1 MSRLLKPITTF
12 YNENYGL
19 LLVIASQG
27 CLSLVNVAVKKLNGI
42 DPPVPILEL
51 ILIRMGITWLFSIA
65 LMYYNNVQDPFLG
78 PKGVRLLLLLRGLG
92 GFFGIFGVY
101 TALAYIS
108 LSDATVLTF
117 LSPLTTAIA
126 GCIFLNE
133 KFVKSQL
140 IAGLLSLF
148 GVILIARPASIFGQ
162 VDKAVSIEL
171 EELVSPVEDTS
182 SDKRLLAVGVSLI
195 GVLGSTVA
203 YTCLRAI
210 GLRAHA
216 LHSLVS
222 FSSQS
227 VIATT
232 LLILLTH
239 TPLILPT
246 QPLFALLLLEIGV
259 LGFLAQVLLTTGL
272 QHEQAGR
279 ATMAIYTQ
287 IVWASIFEKL
297 WFPGVGTSLMSVV
310 GTGVIIGSAVYVAL
324 SKKQGTAGEGEEGEE
339 TQKEDLVAMR
349 RLDTHSTDVDLEQ
362 GVTVRLL
369 DGHDQDEEEDECK
382 SSGDEEDRVTST
394 TKDITKDI

>member
-1 MSRLLKPITTF
+1 MSSRIKSLTKPITSF
-12 YNENYGL
+12 YNDNYGL

-27 CLSLVNVAVKKLNGI
+27 CLQLVNVAVKKLNGI

-78 PKGVRLLLLLRGLG
+78 PKGVRLLLLFRGLG
-92 GFFGIFGVY
+92 GFLGIFGVY

-148 GVILIARPASIFGQ
+148 GVILIARPASIFGT

-171 EELVSPVEDTS
+171 EELVSPVEETS
-182 SDKRLLAVGVSLI
+182 SEKRLLAVGVSLI
-195 GVLGSTVA
+195 GVFGSTIA

-210 GLRAHA
+210 GKRAHA

-227 VIATT
+227 VVATIIG
-232 LLILLTH
+232 ILATR
-239 TPLILPT
+239 TPLTLPT

-297 WFPGVGTSLMSVV
+297 WFPGTAPSVMSVV
-310 GTGVIIGSAVYVAL
+310 GTVIIIGSAVYVAL
-324 SKKQGTAGEGEEGEE
+324 TKQKTEGEEGEE
-339 TQKEDLVAMR
+339 GEEGKEDLVAMR
-349 RLDTHSTDVDLEQ
+349 RLDADADLER

-369 DGHDQDEEEDECK
+369 DDQDESKSGEEDGDIDIDAK
-382 SSGDEEDRVTST
+382 SDADRR
-394 TKDITKDI
+394 